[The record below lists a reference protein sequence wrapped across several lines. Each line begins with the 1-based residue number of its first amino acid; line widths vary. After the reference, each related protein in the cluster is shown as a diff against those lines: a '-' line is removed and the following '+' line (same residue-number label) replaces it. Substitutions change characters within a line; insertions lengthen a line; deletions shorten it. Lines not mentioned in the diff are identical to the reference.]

1 MNLTAF
7 EMKCPVCGRA
17 NTPSEIR
24 IDQGWQTRV
33 FARYECHGSIKRLFR
48 RDKPCETRYSVEWNG
63 DEAERVIE
71 RTKEG

>member
-1 MNLTAF
+1 MNMKAV
-7 EMKCPVCGRA
+7 EMKCPVCGRI
-17 NTPSEIR
+17 NTPSEIQ
-24 IDQGWQTRV
+24 IDQGWRTRV
-33 FARYECHGSIKRLFR
+33 FARYECRNNIKRLFR